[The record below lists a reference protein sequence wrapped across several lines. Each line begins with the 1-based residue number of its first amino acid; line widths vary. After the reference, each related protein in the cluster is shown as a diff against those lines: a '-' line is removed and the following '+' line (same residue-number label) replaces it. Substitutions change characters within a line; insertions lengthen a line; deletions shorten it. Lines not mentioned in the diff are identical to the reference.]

1 MRESLCAAGAAVRV
15 RAAHSTLPR
24 SSAGPIQTQAGF
36 VATAQLP
43 HDVWCAHAHIP
54 RAYDGSS
61 HSPNGS
67 VPIDAISQVPL
78 AWHQKHPSLESP
90 GSRQLSQ
97 EAWSAQ
103 GILEVEMCK
112 GDGRTVTPPPHTELV
127 RGVPNSFF
135 SFSYLPTSLLNART
149 PPARRPRA
157 RPHPGR

>member
-1 MRESLCAAGAAVRV
+1 MRDSLCAAGAAVRV

-24 SSAGPIQTQAGF
+24 SSAGPIQTQAGV

-103 GILEVEMCK
+103 GILEA
-112 GDGRTVTPPPHTELV
+112 RQIL
-127 RGVPNSFF
+127 NSSLHCDRAKSDPQFF
-135 SFSYLPTSLLNART
+135 SSRM
-149 PPARRPRA
+149 
-157 RPHPGR
+157 

>member
-1 MRESLCAAGAAVRV
+1 MRDSLCAAGAAVRV

-103 GILEVEMCK
+103 GILADC
-112 GDGRTVTPPPHTELV
+112 D
-127 RGVPNSFF
+127 PNSVDTILFF
-135 SFSYLPTSLLNART
+135 AFSLTLFPTFCPVIREGQFGTATEWRT
-149 PPARRPRA
+149 SHTLHVACASGSR
-157 RPHPGR
+157 G